1 MKKKVTELFKKYKW
15 PAVVL
20 AVGIALMLLPLTAQ
34 KEQKVVSQN
43 EDSFSLT
50 KTQEDMER
58 ILSKIHGVGRVTVM
72 LTLKSGNTLQLAQNN
87 DYTEK
92 EHEKKQNLEV
102 IKLNR
107 GSGTQEVVVTQETY
121 PVYLGAVVVCDGADD
136 ANVCLSVTEAVSVLT
151 GLSSDKITIAKWNE
165 TENRGK

>member
-1 MKKKVTELFKKYKW
+1 MKNKVMELFKKYKW
-15 PAVVL
+15 PALVL

>member
-1 MKKKVTELFKKYKW
+1 MKDKVMDLFKKYKW
-15 PAVVL
+15 PALVL
-20 AVGIALMLLPLTAQ
+20 VVGIALMLLPLTAQ
-34 KEQKVVSQN
+34 NAQKVTSQK
-43 EDSFSLT
+43 EDGFSLA
-50 KTQEDMER
+50 KTQEEMEQ
-58 ILSKIHGVGRVTVM
+58 ILSKIHGVGHVTVM

-92 EHEKKQNLEV
+92 EHEKKQDLEV

-136 ANVCLSVTEAVSVLT
+136 ASVCLAVTEAVSVLT
-151 GLSSDKITIAKWNE
+151 GLSSDRITIAKRNE
-165 TENRGK
+165 AEILGK

>member
-15 PAVVL
+15 PALVL

>member
-15 PAVVL
+15 PALIL

-92 EHEKKQNLEV
+92 EHEKKQDLEV

-121 PVYLGAVVVCDGADD
+121 PVYLGAVVVCGGADD